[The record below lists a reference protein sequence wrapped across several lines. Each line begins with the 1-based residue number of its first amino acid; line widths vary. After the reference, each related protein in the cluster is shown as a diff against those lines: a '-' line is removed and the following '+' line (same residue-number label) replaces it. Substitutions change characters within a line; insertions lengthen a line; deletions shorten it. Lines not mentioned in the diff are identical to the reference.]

1 MTLADLNLVLK
12 KYNIPENATI
22 IVFTDEDFWE
32 LSIVRIFYN
41 KISNQLCICGND
53 ENNINLFD
61 HAEERFKKR
70 DGWKQ
75 LYYRDEWKTLFD

>member
-1 MTLADLNLVLK
+1 MTLADLNMVLK
-12 KYNIPENATI
+12 DNNIPENATI
-22 IVFTDEDFWE
+22 TIFTDEDFWE

-53 ENNINLFD
+53 ETDTDCIENID
-61 HAEERFKKR
+61 EHFKIR
-70 DGWKQ
+70 NGWAQ